1 MRITDVSAQQIV
13 DEIGDLVHQNINLM
27 DENGY
32 IIASNDRSRIGD
44 FHEGAYQ
51 IIQQQL
57 PELYIDSDLEQRLSR
72 VRQGINLPIRV
83 DGKVEGVVGITG
95 SYEAVIQ
102 YGQIVQRM
110 AAILVK
116 ERIRLDEERLD
127 LRVRSRFL
135 EEWVFSSHLS
145 NQHSLYERGLALG
158 IDVRLPRRCMVVC
171 VRDLAR
177 YTKTLEG
184 QQFLEQVEAE
194 VNAFLVHYPGTIVLR
209 NAARQILLLNRRPTA
224 QLAALAQELREHLR
238 TTVGADLLVGIDDD
252 VHDLHT
258 AYLQASRALQ
268 IAPQYKSQVVSYRDL
283 NIELIF
289 DQVSPQ
295 DKLQY
300 LRKLFPDRDSQQL
313 REDFALLDAYFQ
325 AEGSISKA
333 AASLYIHKNTLQY
346 RLRQL
351 AEMTGFDVR
360 KPSNAPILYV
370 ALQFFRDL
378 DSGSELSI

>member
-224 QLAALAQELREHLR
+224 QLVALAQELREHLR
-238 TTVGADLLVGIDDD
+238 TTVGTDLLVGIDDD
-252 VHDLHT
+252 VPDLHT